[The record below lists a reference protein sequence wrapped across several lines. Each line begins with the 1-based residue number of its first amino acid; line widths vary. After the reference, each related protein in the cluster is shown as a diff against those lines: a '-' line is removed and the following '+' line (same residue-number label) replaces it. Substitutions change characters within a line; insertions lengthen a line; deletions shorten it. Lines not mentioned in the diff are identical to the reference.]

1 MLLFFYKMLH
11 ISIRIFIKQ
20 ARKCA
25 LRLYL
30 LVCFAAF
37 SGTLHGALDRVGDFA
52 LLDDRGTFHQL
63 SRYQHRSAL
72 ALMAYDS
79 SCAEMD
85 GMLDRFAAL
94 SGSYENQGIDFV
106 LLDARDL
113 GREVARALDLPLPLL
128 EDDGQLVSETLEIT
142 RAGDVLVLNPQRLS
156 VYYRGDS
163 SAVLDDALNAVV
175 DGSVEDTIDV
185 GTAGC
190 MIDFPVRSRH
200 LESPPDY
207 VSEVAPIVIDSC
219 LDCHVQGGVGP
230 FAMDSYI
237 MLVVME

>member
-1 MLLFFYKMLH
+1 M
-11 ISIRIFIKQ
+11 KQ
-20 ARKCA
+20 AKLCA
-25 LRLYL
+25 LRLFS
-30 LVCFAAF
+30 LVCCATF

-63 SRYQHRSAL
+63 SRYQHRAAL
-72 ALMAYDS
+72 AVMAYDS
-79 SCAEMD
+79 GCAEM
-85 GMLDRFAAL
+85 GSMLDHFAAL
-94 SGSYENQGIDFV
+94 DSSYVDKGIDFV
-106 LLDARDL
+106 LLDVRDL

-163 SAVLDDALNAVV
+163 SEALEDALKAVLDDSV
-175 DGSVEDTIDV
+175 DDTIAV
-185 GTAGC
+185 ETAGC
-190 MIDFPVRSRH
+190 TIDFPARSRH

-207 VSEVAPIVIDSC
+207 VSEVAPIVIKNC

-230 FAMDSYI
+230 VSYTH
-237 MLVVME
+237 LTLPTN